1 MPIPTPNDK
10 EKRSDFMSRCVADL
24 SEKGEFGDNK
34 QRVAVCISQFEKAS
48 KKASVSVGNEF
59 LDGKGP
65 WDDQDLFF
73 YFNKPKTKMSEAS
86 YHDNEKSKSNRHK
99 MDEKETKIFKSY
111 MSHCAMNDA
120 DMVDTKD
127 MNLDNTM
134 KACGVQYGKDRPML
148 MENTNGQLTEKQKK
162 LPPALQEAI
171 LKKMKEEGKANYHD
185 GDEESKAGMHEK
197 KKTKAG
203 MHGDKKKMKGGMHE
217 EKKTKAGMHKDEEKM
232 KGGMHKD
239 KEKMKGG
246 MHKDKEKMKGG
257 MHKDKEKMKGGMH
270 KDEKTKAGMHHKKK
284 IEAAD
289 DPMDHSF
296 PTAKEAM
303 KDAKKLGLQGV
314 HMHKGK
320 DGKPVYM
327 PGKSHDEF
335 MKRHKEIMKE
345 KKKAK

>member
-1 MPIPTPNDK
+1 
-10 EKRSDFMSRCVADL
+10 
-24 SEKGEFGDNK
+24 
-34 QRVAVCISQFEKAS
+34 
-48 KKASVSVGNEF
+48 
-59 LDGKGP
+59 
-65 WDDQDLFF
+65 
-73 YFNKPKTKMSEAS
+73 
-86 YHDNEKSKSNRHK
+86 

-111 MSHCAMNDA
+111 MSHCVMNDA
-120 DMVDTKD
+120 DMVDTKE
-127 MNLDNTM
+127 MNMDNTM
-134 KACGVQYGKDRPML
+134 KACGVQYNKDRPIL

-162 LPPALQEAI
+162 LPPALQEVI
-171 LKKMKEEGKANYHD
+171 LKKMKEEGKANHHY
-185 GDEESKAGMHEK
+185 GDKEESKAAHHE
-197 KKTKAG
+197 
-203 MHGDKKKMKGGMHE
+203 KKKMKGGMHE
-217 EKKTKAGMHKDEEKM
+217 DKKTKA
-232 KGGMHKD
+232 GMHKD

-246 MHKDKEKMKGG
+246 MHKDK
-257 MHKDKEKMKGGMH
+257 
-270 KDEKTKAGMHHKKK
+270 KTKAGMHHKKK